1 MSKIDEIKAQLSSS
15 KVADRKKGAKT
26 IGKEL
31 LKELGDDL
39 WAAYLKQV
47 NIANSWEAQIM
58 MINSLGLIRYK
69 PAKDNFYK
77 ICLENQEH
85 DMITCYAAMA
95 YTRIMRTSDNDVSPV
110 FALFKFGGFSV
121 INGALRGIA
130 ADKLILQKEEIEK
143 LISLVEKIPQKHE
156 VGYSDLR
163 IGLACACAGWD
174 KSLVSGFLERC
185 FTSPDKELINV
196 AEKALKKKYSDINLI

>member
-1 MSKIDEIKAQLSSS
+1 MPDIDEIKQQLSSS
-15 KVADRKKGAKT
+15 KVADRKKGAKI
-26 IGKEL
+26 IGKEF

-69 PAKDNFYK
+69 PAKSNFYK
-77 ICLENQEH
+77 ICLDNKDH

-95 YTRIMRTSDNDVSPV
+95 YTRIMRTSDNDISPV
-110 FALFKFGGFSV
+110 FDLFKFGGFSV

-130 ADKLILQKEEIEK
+130 ADKLIPQKEKIER
-143 LISLVEKIPQKHE
+143 LITVVGKIPQKHE

-174 KSLVSGFLERC
+174 KHLVSGFLERC
-185 FTSPDKELINV
+185 FTSPDRELVTV
-196 AEKALKKKYSDINLI
+196 AEKALKGKYSDINLI